1 MAYRVDDLNAHP
13 TSNTWER
20 TYICIDL
27 KTFYASV
34 ECVDRGFDP
43 FKQNLV
49 VADLER
55 GRSTICL
62 AVSPA
67 MKNLGV
73 RNRCRV
79 FEIPDS
85 IDYIAAKPRM
95 RHYMEVS
102 ARIYGIYLEY
112 VSPQDIHVYSIDECF
127 IDATPY
133 LALYGL
139 TACEFAERLRRAV
152 LARTGI
158 TATAGIGP
166 NLFLCKVALDI
177 TAKHEK
183 NGIGV
188 LEEERFKREIWRHR
202 PITDIW
208 GIGPGTAERLAKYH
222 VYDLMGVAALDQR
235 ILYREFGVNA
245 EYLIDHA
252 HGVEPCTIAEI
263 QAYRPQDTSSV
274 NGQVLAR
281 NYSYGE
287 ALTVLREMVENSVL
301 DLVEKGLVASSISLS
316 VGYGSEVKELRRLD
330 ASGSA
335 SYVDGC
341 GQRRNSTAEDVAR
354 QTTRPP
360 RVAASAAR
368 ESTGARRASGQPDAK
383 RSFQSLKSPGEC
395 SCEKPASLEL
405 ERDLL
410 AEGTVRRAMFRGE
423 HGTQPVHGRKG
434 YGHAGKQRKLGERT
448 NSRRKLLAYFETLF
462 EQSVDPRRPIKRM
475 SIGFGGLLPEEFAT
489 VDLFTDVEREERERE
504 LQRAIIDVKGRYGK
518 NALIM
523 GRSLRSEATG
533 RERND
538 QVGGHHA

>member
-1 MAYRVDDLNAHP
+1 MARIIEHTFFNCFTVKGGAVAETIREHQA
-13 TSNTWER
+13 SERER

-34 ECVDRGFDP
+34 ECAARGLDP
-43 FKQNLV
+43 FTQNLV
-49 VADLER
+49 VADTDR

-62 AVSPA
+62 AISPA
-67 MKNLGV
+67 MKRLGV
-73 RNRCRV
+73 RNRCRL
-79 FEIPDS
+79 FEIPGD

-133 LALYGL
+133 LSLYGL
-139 TACEFAERLRRAV
+139 TAREFADELRRAV
-152 LARTGI
+152 VARTGI

-166 NLFLCKVALDI
+166 NLFLSKVALDI
-177 TAKHEK
+177 TAKHEED
-183 NGIGV
+183 GIGILDAESFRRDV
-188 LEEERFKREIWRHR
+188 WRHR

-208 GIGPGTAERLAKYH
+208 GIGPGIAERLAKYR

-252 HGVEPCTIAEI
+252 HGEEPCTIAEI
-263 QAYRPQDTSSV
+263 QAYKPQKSSSV
-274 NGQVLAR
+274 NGQVLPR
-281 NYSYGE
+281 NYAYKE

-301 DLVEKGLVASSISLS
+301 DLVGKGLVTSGISLF
-316 VGYGSEVKELRRLD
+316 VGYGSEAAEVRRLD

-341 GQRRNSTAEDVAR
+341 GNRRSSSAEAITR
-354 QTTRPP
+354 RTTRPSE
-360 RVAASAAR
+360 ASGNTSR
-368 ESTGARRASGQPDAK
+368 ESNAGQ
-383 RSFQSLKSPGEC
+383 GE
-395 SCEKPASLEL
+395 A
-405 ERDLL
+405 RDLL
-410 AEGTVRRAMFRGE
+410 AESAHARAMFTGE
-423 HGTQPVHGRKG
+423 HGTRPVRARQA
-434 YGHAGKQRKLGERT
+434 YAHAGKQRNLGERT
-448 NSRRKLLAYFETLF
+448 NSRKKLLAYFEQLF
-462 EQSVDPRRPIKRM
+462 VECVDPKRPIKRM
-475 SIGFGGLLPEEFAT
+475 SIGFGDLLPEEFAT
-489 VDLFTDVEREERERE
+489 LDLFTDVEAEAREHD

-518 NALIM
+518 NALVM
-523 GRSLRSEATG
+523 GRSLRTEATG
-533 RERND
+533 RERNE

>member
-1 MAYRVDDLNAHP
+1 MAYSVRDLRVRETCDA
-13 TSNTWER
+13 WER

-34 ECVDRGFDP
+34 ECVDRGLDP

-49 VADLER
+49 VADMDR
-55 GRSTICL
+55 GRATICL

-67 MKNLGV
+67 MKSQGV
-73 RNRCRV
+73 CNRCRV

-102 ARIYGIYLEY
+102 AQIYGIYLEY

-133 LALYGL
+133 LSLYGL
-139 TACEFAERLRRAV
+139 TAREFAERLRRAV
-152 LARTGI
+152 LTRTGI

-177 TAKHEK
+177 TAKHDK
-183 NGIGV
+183 DGMGV
-188 LEEERFKREIWRHR
+188 LDEERFKREIWRHR

-208 GIGPGTAERLAKYH
+208 GIGPGTAERLSKYH

-252 HGVEPCTIAEI
+252 HGIEPCTIADI
-263 QAYRPQDTSSV
+263 QAYKPQDTSSV
-274 NGQVLAR
+274 SGQVLAR
-281 NYSYGE
+281 NYSYDE

-301 DLVEKGLVASSISLS
+301 DLVEKGLVTSSISLS
-316 VGYGSEVKELRRLD
+316 VGYGDEIKELRRLD

-335 SYVDGC
+335 SYVDGY
-341 GQRRNSTAEDVAR
+341 GQRRNSTAEDIAR
-354 QTTRPP
+354 KTTRPGC
-360 RVAASAAR
+360 SDLMR
-368 ESTGARRASGQPDAK
+368 ERAS
-383 RSFQSLKSPGEC
+383 SEV
-395 SCEKPASLEL
+395 

-410 AEGTVRRAMFRGE
+410 AEGAKQRAMFRGE
-423 HGTQPVHGRKG
+423 HGIRPVHGRRVH
-434 YGHAGKQRKLGERT
+434 GHAGKQRKLGERT
-448 NSRRKLLAYFETLF
+448 NSRKKLLAYFETLF
-462 EQSVDPRRPIKRM
+462 EESVDPRRPIKRM

-489 VDLFTDVEREERERE
+489 VDLFTDLAAEERERD

-518 NALIM
+518 NALVM

-533 RERND
+533 RKRNE
-538 QVGGHHA
+538 QVGGHRA

>member
-1 MAYRVDDLNAHP
+1 MGALGEAARLDRARR
-13 TSNTWER
+13 TERER

-34 ECVDRGFDP
+34 ECVERGLDP
-43 FKQNLV
+43 FTQPLV
-49 VADLER
+49 VADMSR

-67 MKNLGV
+67 MKALGV

-79 FEIPDS
+79 FDIPGN

-95 RHYMEVS
+95 RHYMEMS

-112 VSPQDIHVYSIDECF
+112 VSPIDIHVYSIDECF

-139 TACEFAERLRRAV
+139 SAREFAEELRRAV

-177 TAKHEK
+177 TAKHEPS
-183 NGIGV
+183 GIGE
-188 LEEERFKREIWRHR
+188 LDEERFRREVWRHR

-208 GIGPGTAERLAKYH
+208 GIGPGIAERLAKYR
-222 VYDLMGVAALDQR
+222 VYDLMGVAALDER

-263 QAYRPQDTSSV
+263 QAYRPQATSIT

-281 NYSYGE
+281 NYSSQE
-287 ALTVLREMVENSVL
+287 ALTVLREMVEASSL
-301 DLVEKGLVASSISLS
+301 DLVRQHLVASSISLF
-316 VGYGSEVKELRRLD
+316 VGYGSEARELRRLD
-330 ASGSA
+330 VSGSA

-341 GQRRNSTAEDVAR
+341 GHRRSSTAEDIQRA
-354 QTTRPP
+354 TTRP
-360 RVAASAAR
+360 
-368 ESTGARRASGQPDAK
+368 GARTAGIGTGGASGMAVSGTHAD
-383 RSFQSLKSPGEC
+383 PG
-395 SCEKPASLEL
+395 AV
-405 ERDLL
+405 RDLL
-410 AEGTVRRAMFRGE
+410 GDSPRAREMFVGE
-423 HGTQPVHGRKG
+423 HGKQPRGGKRG
-434 YGHAGKQRKLGERT
+434 YAHAGKQRKLSERT
-448 NSRRKLLAYFETLF
+448 NSRKKLLSAFEELF
-462 EQSVDPRRPIKRM
+462 CESVDPRRPIKRVN
-475 SIGFGGLLPEEFAT
+475 IGFGNLLPEEFAT
-489 VDLFTDVEREERERE
+489 VNLFTDVEAEAREQE
-504 LQRAIIDVKGRYGK
+504 LQRAIIDVKGKYGK
-518 NALIM
+518 NALVM
-523 GRSLRSEATG
+523 GRSLRPEATA
-533 RERND
+533 RERNE
-538 QVGGHHA
+538 QVGGHRA